1 MSGSTFRR
9 CPHGSKCPDLR
20 KRHHEGSWFWAD
32 RLPTAESGGREL
44 VKRGGFE
51 LERQAQAALNQV
63 HELMGLDSDPVIRA
77 KIGDLIRSSTMHGGQ
92 LPPAEDV
99 RRRLAL
105 GSDPAGTGE
114 TFGQAWDDWLAGK
127 KRLRAGTRRAYAQIG
142 DQWLKPALAGVPVER
157 LNARHCAMVF
167 GRIEEINEQIT
178 EALDDGRA
186 PAPDGDVRTRPQV
199 IGVATQHRIY
209 SALRAFLNYLWKK
222 RHVITFNPVYAV
234 ELEPEE
240 TPEGQRWTAAEA
252 LRFLGYTQDKPLGL
266 LFRTVV
272 LRGARRGEVL
282 GFRWAGA
289 DLDASYATVD
299 RTVLQHG
306 GAVVEGRA
314 KSRAGER
321 RVYLDAETVRRYRH
335 HRKDQLAERLR
346 ASTAW
351 EDNDLIFCRADG
363 SPWPPDQV
371 SRLFKRY
378 AREAG
383 VPVIKL
389 HEGRHSAA
397 SLARDAG
404 IDAKIRQ
411 EQLGHATGAMTDR
424 YTHVLAD
431 AHIAAAEAVARYVS
445 EAGA

>member
-9 CPHGSKCPDLR
+9 CPHGSNCPDLG
-20 KRHHEGSWFWAD
+20 KRRHGSWFWAD
-32 RLPTAESGGREL
+32 RLPSATPGVGEL
-44 VKRGGFE
+44 VKRGGFG
-51 LERQAQAALNQV
+51 LEREAQAALDQV
-63 HELMGLDSDPVIRA
+63 HELMGLDPDPATRA
-77 KIGDLIRSSTMHGGQ
+77 RIGDLIRSSTLHGGQ
-92 LPPAEDV
+92 LPSVKDV
-99 RRRLAL
+99 RHRLAL
-105 GSDPAGTGE
+105 GVDPGGTGE
-114 TFGQAWDDWLAGK
+114 TFGEAWDTWLAGK
-127 KRLRAGTRRAYAQIG
+127 KRLRAGTRRAYTQIG
-142 DQWLKPALAGVPVER
+142 EHWLKPVLADVPIER

-167 GRIEEINEQIT
+167 ERIEGFNDEIS
-178 EALDDGRA
+178 EAADEGR
-186 PAPDGDVRTRPQV
+186 PPVLDGDLRTRPKV

-209 SALRAFLNYLWKK
+209 AGLREVLNHLWKQ

-252 LRFLGYTQDKPLGL
+252 LRFLDYTQGKPLGL

-272 LRGARRGEVL
+272 LRGGRRGEVL
-282 GFRWAGA
+282 GFRWASA
-289 DLDASYATVD
+289 DLDASFVMVGP
-299 RTVLQHG
+299 TVLQHG
-306 GAVVEGRA
+306 GAVVEGWA
-314 KSRAGER
+314 KTRAGER
-321 RVYLDAETVRRYRH
+321 RVYLDAESVRRYRQ

-351 EDNDLIFCRADG
+351 QNNDLIFCREDG
-363 SPWPPDQV
+363 SPYPPDYI

-404 IDAKIRQ
+404 VDSKIRQ
-411 EQLGHATGAMTDR
+411 EQLGHTTEAMTDH
-424 YTHVLAD
+424 YTHVLAE
-431 AHIAAAEAVARYVS
+431 AHIEAAEAVAKLVR